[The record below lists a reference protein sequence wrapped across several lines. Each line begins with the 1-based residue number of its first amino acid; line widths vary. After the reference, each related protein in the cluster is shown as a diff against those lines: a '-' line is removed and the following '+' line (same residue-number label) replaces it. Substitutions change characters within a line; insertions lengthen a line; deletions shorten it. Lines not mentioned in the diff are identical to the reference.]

1 MNLLD
6 IALKN
11 LNRRKGK
18 LLLTVIGMVIG
29 ITTII
34 TLSAVT
40 DAMNTDLGDKFDQ
53 IGANIVITAKSND
66 MSLTYGGIS
75 VSGVSVESGQ
85 LDDSV
90 PAKILTIPNKDN
102 ISVVSPKL
110 ITGTDVE
117 NKKALIVGVNF
128 LPELSLKSWWNIR
141 TVDKPEGTNPPLTEE
156 QKKKRPER
164 RSLPTVKADQVILG
178 KVTADRLQK
187 KPGDT
192 IEILGKKF
200 TVWGVIDPVGSTV
213 DDSIHMDLKTT
224 QELFQLKNQ
233 VSFIEV
239 AALCTNC
246 PIDDI
251 IAQISDKLPDAEVSA
266 VREAVKAR
274 EQTIEK
280 FSDFVKGVSVIVLA
294 IGSVVV
300 MMTMLTS
307 VNERTREIGILRAI
321 GFRKSDVSF
330 IILIES
336 LILSLIA
343 GLVGY
348 LLGMGLAILI
358 GPVIAQMDVTIAWN
372 LSYSIVAVGLAVLV
386 GLLASIIPAWKATT
400 LDPVEALR
408 FI

>member
-1 MNLLD
+1 MNLFD

-11 LNRRKGK
+11 LNRRKTK

-29 ITTII
+29 ITTIV

-66 MSLTYGGIS
+66 MSLSYGGMA

-90 PAKILTIPNKDN
+90 PNKIMNIANKDN
-102 ISVVSPKL
+102 ISVIAPKL

-117 NKKALIVGVNF
+117 GKKALIVGVNF

-141 TVDKPEGTNPPLTEE
+141 TVDKPEGTNPPRTEE
-156 QKKKRPER
+156 QKKERPKR
-164 RSLPTVKADQVILG
+164 RSLPKLDSNQLILG
-178 KVTADRLQK
+178 NGAAERLQK
-187 KPGDT
+187 KPGDS

-224 QELFQLKNQ
+224 QELFQMKNQ
-233 VSFIEV
+233 LSFIEV

-246 PIDDI
+246 PIEDMI
-251 IAQISDKLPDAEVSA
+251 MQISAELPDAEVTA

-300 MMTMLTS
+300 MLTMLTA

-321 GFRKSDVSF
+321 GFRKSHVSL

-343 GLVGY
+343 GIVGY
-348 LLGMGLAILI
+348 VLGMLLANFI
-358 GPVIAQMDVTIAWN
+358 GPVIAQMDVTIGWN
-372 LSYSIVAVGLAVLV
+372 LAYSVQAIGLALVV

>member
-1 MNLLD
+1 MNLFD

-11 LNRRKGK
+11 LNRRKTK

-29 ITTII
+29 ITTIV

-66 MSLTYGGIS
+66 MSLTYGGIA

-85 LDDSV
+85 LDDTV
-90 PAKILTIPNKDN
+90 PSRIMNIANKDN
-102 ISVVSPKL
+102 ISVIAPKL

-117 NKKALIVGVNF
+117 GKKALIVGVNF
-128 LPELSLKSWWNIR
+128 IPELSLKSWWNIR
-141 TVDKPEGTNPPLTEE
+141 SLDQPAGTNPPLTEE
-156 QKKKRPER
+156 QKKEKPKR
-164 RSLPTVKADQVILG
+164 RSLPRIETNQVILG
-178 KVTADRLQK
+178 KTAAEKLQK

-192 IEILGKKF
+192 VTILGKEF

-213 DDSIHMDLKTT
+213 DESIHMDLKTT
-224 QELFQLKNQ
+224 QELFKLQNQL
-233 VSFIEV
+233 SFIEV
-239 AALCTNC
+239 AALCTSC
-246 PIDDI
+246 PIEDMI
-251 IAQISDKLPDAEVSA
+251 MQISAELPDAEVTA
-266 VREAVKAR
+266 VREAVQAR

-280 FSDFVKGVSVIVLA
+280 FSDFVSGVSVIVLA

-300 MMTMLTS
+300 MLTMLTS
-307 VNERTREIGILRAI
+307 VNERTREIGIMRAI
-321 GFRKSDVSF
+321 GFRKSHVSM
-330 IILIES
+330 IILSES

-343 GLVGY
+343 GIVGY
-348 LLGMGLAILI
+348 IVGMLLAGLI
-358 GPVIAQMDVTIAWN
+358 GPGIAQMDVSISWN
-372 LSYSIVAVGLAVLV
+372 LVYSVQAIGLALIV
-386 GLLASIIPAWKATT
+386 GLLASIIPAWKAST